1 MEHRIFKTIQKNR
14 QRLMGKKSGKKPNK
28 IFKRSITRKLET
40 ASKDLIFLHE
50 YDKNVE
56 NFESYM
62 ESKDTWF
69 ANKYPEN
76 KKDLI
81 AYFSRIRTRRNN
93 TNILRWTWNIIR
105 RSLKISK

>member
-1 MEHRIFKTIQKNR
+1 
-14 QRLMGKKSGKKPNK
+14 MGKKRKKPNK
-28 IFKRSITRKLET
+28 ILKEVSQEKLET

-81 AYFSRIRTRRNN
+81 AFLSRIRTRRNN
-93 TNILRWTWNIIR
+93 TNILRRIRNTIR
-105 RSLKISK
+105 RPPKISK